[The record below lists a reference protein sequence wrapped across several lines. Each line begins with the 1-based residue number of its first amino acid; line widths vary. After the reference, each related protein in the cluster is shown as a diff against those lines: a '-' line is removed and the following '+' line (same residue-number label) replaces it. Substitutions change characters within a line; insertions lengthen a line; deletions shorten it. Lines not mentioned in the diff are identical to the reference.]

1 MVTEV
6 IFPIVIPWIIYE
18 FFNSSQFSS
27 YNLFNSQNKP
37 GSAGVLRLMEMFALQ
52 AARRLPR
59 EDMADP
65 AITNNISELQS
76 MILLRFSV
84 EAFLCQMSA
93 MAIDMLAWI
102 RPTRSVGKQMT

>member
-6 IFPIVIPWIIYE
+6 IFPIVIAWIIYE
-18 FFNSSQFSS
+18 FFNSSQFSG

-65 AITNNISELQS
+65 AITNNISELQL
-76 MILLRFSV
+76 MILLTFSI